1 MKRKTLILC
10 ASSFLAQLSICM
22 INFAMLYYLR
32 WKYCLSSSLIGI
44 ASSVYTVTYF
54 ISCIIFSSLFKIL
67 SRMQKAFIAFFG
79 MAVSNIMILFVSSV
93 PASFILLALYGV
105 AMSFLWPNIEDWIT
119 EGESGVALAK
129 ATGSFNLSWSLGA
142 GLSTLLGGVL
152 SSLSPAFPIALS
164 AFLFIFA
171 LSLVLMIPKEKG
183 RAGKGE
189 SEIMS
194 ERNGVSYLRYFSWCG
209 NFLNYAC
216 YSLLITIFP
225 LYALESLG
233 FSEALSGALLLFRGM
248 ATCFSFILCSRLHF
262 WQQSRP
268 VVLLFQL
275 CLSLLLIALSHLSSP
290 SSFAL
295 FFIVFGF
302 VFAFLY
308 EMSIFHGASGT
319 SRRERSMVIHEVLLN
334 VGMVLGASFG
344 GIIYERYSFSAILHM
359 LSALIFMAFVIEVII
374 MICLAKSS
382 SSLSPEGQKH

>member
-1 MKRKTLILC
+1 MKRKRLILC
-10 ASSFLAQLSICM
+10 VSSFLAQLSICM
-22 INFAMLYYLR
+22 ANFALIYYMREKFL
-32 WKYCLSSSLIGI
+32 LQPSQIGI
-44 ASSVYTVTYF
+44 ASSIYTVTYF
-54 ISCIIFSSLFKIL
+54 LSCLAFSPLFAHLK
-67 SRMQKAFIAFFG
+67 RKAKASIAFLG
-79 MAVSNIMILFVSSV
+79 MAFTDTFIVLTESTAILY
-93 PASFILLALYGV
+93 LMLALYGV

-152 SSLSPAFPIALS
+152 SSLSPAFPIAIS
-164 AFLFIFA
+164 ASLFIFS
-171 LSLVLMIPKEKG
+171 LSLVLMLPKEKG

-189 SEIMS
+189 SES
-194 ERNGVSYLRYFSWCG
+194 PSDCNGVSYLRYFSWCG
-209 NFLNYAC
+209 NFLNYIC

-225 LYALESLG
+225 LYTLESLG

-248 ATCFSFILCSRLHF
+248 ATCFSFLLCSRLHF
-262 WQQSRP
+262 WQHNSP
-268 VVLLFQL
+268 VVLFPQGS
-275 CLSLLLIALSHLSSP
+275 LSLLLIVLSHLSSP

-334 VGMVLGASFG
+334 VGMVLGASLG
-344 GIIYERYSFSAILHM
+344 GIIYERYSFSAILHV
-359 LSALIFMAFVIEVII
+359 LSALIFTAFVIEVII
-374 MICLAKSS
+374 MICLAKRS
-382 SSLSPEGQKH
+382 SSLSHEGQKH

>member
-1 MKRKTLILC
+1 
-10 ASSFLAQLSICM
+10 
-22 INFAMLYYLR
+22 
-32 WKYCLSSSLIGI
+32 
-44 ASSVYTVTYF
+44 
-54 ISCIIFSSLFKIL
+54 
-67 SRMQKAFIAFFG
+67 MQKAFIAFFG

-93 PASFILLALYGV
+93 PTSFILLALYGV

-164 AFLFIFA
+164 ATLFILA
-171 LSLVLMIPKEKG
+171 LLLVLMLPKEKG
-183 RAGKGE
+183 RAEKEE

-194 ERNGVSYLRYFSWCG
+194 GRNGVSYLRYFSWCG

-216 YSLLITIFP
+216 YSLLITVFP
-225 LYALESLG
+225 LYALEILG
-233 FSEALSGALLLFRGM
+233 FSEALSGVLLLFRGM

-374 MICLAKSS
+374 MICLAKRS